1 MRRSRQPC
9 SFVTQPD
16 WGALVAL
23 HSVGS
28 PVLWVGFLGF
38 VCAMLALD
46 LGVFHRNPHVVT
58 TKEALGWSAVW
69 ITLALVFNVGLYLLF
84 GATRALEFTAGY
96 LIEKALAVDNIFVFM
111 VVFRSFAVPK
121 EEQHRVLF
129 WGVLGALV
137 MRALFIFAGG
147 AVLQRFH
154 WAMYL
159 FGALLLVTGLRLLL
173 NRQPEQTH
181 PEKSPLLRFFARIM
195 PATTALAGDR
205 FTTVKAGK
213 RYATPLLLALIGIEV
228 SDLVFAIDSIPA
240 IFAVTTDPFLVFTS
254 NIFAIL
260 GLRSLYFVLADVVDR
275 FVYLKPAL
283 AFVLIFVGG
292 KMCIVD
298 VYKVPILLSLGVIVS
313 ILTLAILASVWRRK
327 HASKRE
333 RGELTPTQ

>member
-1 MRRSRQPC
+1 VP
-9 SFVTQPD
+9 VP
-16 WGALVAL
+16 L
-23 HSVGS
+23 HSVGT
-28 PVLWVGFLGF
+28 PLLWIGFLVF

-46 LGVFHRNPHVVT
+46 LGVFHRQAHAIT
-58 TKEALGWSAVW
+58 TKEALGWSGVW
-69 ITLALVFNVGLYLLF
+69 ITLALLFNLGLYFLF
-84 GATRALEFTAGY
+84 GADHALEFTAGY

-111 VVFRSFAVPK
+111 IVFRTFAVPK
-121 EEQHRVLF
+121 NEQHRVLF

-137 MRALFIFAGG
+137 MRAIFIFAGG

-159 FGALLLVTGLRLLL
+159 FGGLLIVTGIRLLMK
-173 NRQPEQTH
+173 RQQEETH
-181 PEKSPLLRFFARIM
+181 PENSPVLRFFSRIM
-195 PATTALAGDR
+195 PATPEFAGDH
-205 FTTVKAGK
+205 FTIVKEGK
-213 RYATPLLLALIGIEV
+213 RYATPLLLALVAIEV

-283 AFVLIFVGG
+283 AFVLLFVGV

-298 VYKVPILLSLGVIVS
+298 LYKIPIPVSLGVIVG
-313 ILTLAILASVWRRK
+313 ILAIAIFASMWRRK
-327 HASKRE
+327 HASKNE
-333 RGELTPTQ
+333 RRELTPTL